1 MKQKVMFKLIQD
13 GSSLKLFSSLSRA
26 SGTVWT
32 EATKRKAP
40 HKPLLLL
47 AVLDLM
53 QRGVITTPFIAVSGD
68 LVELNELFNLY
79 WRRIIPLGQTSSI
92 AFPFSRLS
100 REPFW
105 ELVPQPG
112 KSITDAVINN
122 TSSVSYL
129 RKYALGAKLDE
140 GLFRVMQNG
149 EGREALREALLLSCF
164 SEESAAQLREQS
176 IINREAFD
184 YSRVLEE
191 QAHLPLVKEIVE
203 EYNCR
208 PVARD
213 QGFRRIVVTTYDH
226 RCALC
231 GVRIVTPEGHTAVDA
246 AHIVPW
252 SKSRNDDI
260 RNGMALCKL
269 CHWAFDEGMLGVSDG
284 YNVITSRQIATN
296 PNAPG
301 FLSTLSGRAIIPP
314 TDRELWPSVKCL
326 AWHRR
331 EWRL

>member
-1 MKQKVMFKLIQD
+1 MDNL
-13 GSSLKLFSSLSRA
+13 SPSLKLFSSLSRA
-26 SGTVWT
+26 PGAVWT
-32 EATKRKAP
+32 EVTKRKAP

-47 AVLDLM
+47 AVLDLVH
-53 QRGVITTPFIAVSGD
+53 RGVITTPFIAVSGD

-92 AFPFSRLS
+92 AFPFSRLA

-129 RKYALGAKLDE
+129 RKHALGAKLDD
-140 GLFRVMQNG
+140 GLFRVMQSG

-164 SEESAAQLREQS
+164 SVEAAALLREQS

-184 YSRVLEE
+184 YSRMLEE

-203 EYNCR
+203 ADSYR
-208 PVARD
+208 AAVRD
-213 QGFRRIVVTTYDH
+213 QAFRKVVTSAYDH

-231 GVRIVTPEGHTAVDA
+231 GIRIVTPDGHTVVEA

-252 SKSRNDDI
+252 RDTRNDDV
-260 RNGMALCKL
+260 RNGMALCRL
-269 CHWAFDEGMLGVSDG
+269 CHWGFDEGMLGVSDN
-284 YNVITSRQIATN
+284 YTVITSRFIGID
-296 PNAPG
+296 PNFPG
-301 FLSTLSGRAIIPP
+301 LLTSLSGRGIIPP
-314 TDRELWPSVKCL
+314 ADRDKYPAREYL
-326 AWHRR
+326 AEHRR

>member
-1 MKQKVMFKLIQD
+1 MTSLTT
-13 GSSLKLFSSLSRA
+13 SLKLFSSLSRA
-26 SGTVWT
+26 PGAVWT

-47 AVLDLM
+47 AVLDLVH
-53 QRGVITTPFIAVSGD
+53 RGVITTPFIDVTAD

-79 WRRIIPLGQTSSI
+79 WRRVVPLGQTTSI
-92 AFPFSRLS
+92 AFPFSRLA

-112 KSITDAVINN
+112 KAITDAVINN

-129 RKYALGAKLDE
+129 RKYALGAKLDD
-140 GLFRVMQNG
+140 GLFQVMQSG

-164 SEESAAQLREQS
+164 SAEAAAQLREQS

-203 EYNCR
+203 ADNYR
-208 PVARD
+208 PVVRD
-213 QGFRRIVVTTYDH
+213 QAFRKVVTTAYDY

-231 GVRIVTPEGHTAVDA
+231 GIRIVTPDGHTVVEA

-252 SKSRNDDI
+252 SRSQNDDI
-260 RNGMALCKL
+260 RNGMALCRL
-269 CHWAFDEGMLGVSDG
+269 CHWGFDEGMLGVSDN
-284 YNVITSRQIATN
+284 YTVITSRAIGID
-296 PNAPG
+296 PNFPG
-301 FLSTLSGRAIIPP
+301 LLSILSGRGIIPP
-314 TDRELWPSVKCL
+314 ADHDLWPAKEYL
-326 AWHRR
+326 AEHRK
-331 EWRL
+331 EWRFS

>member
-1 MKQKVMFKLIQD
+1 MTL
-13 GSSLKLFSSLSRA
+13 SPALNLFSSLSRA
-26 SGTVWT
+26 PGAVWT

-47 AVLDLM
+47 AVLDLVH
-53 QRGVITTPFIAVSGD
+53 RGVITTTFIDITTD

-79 WRRIIPLGQTSSI
+79 WLRVVPLGQTSSI

-112 KSITDAVINN
+112 KAITDAVINN

-129 RKYALGAKLDE
+129 RKYALGAKLDG
-140 GLFRVMQNG
+140 GLFQVMQSG

-164 SEESAAQLREQS
+164 SVEAAAQLREQS
-176 IINREAFD
+176 VINREAFD

-191 QAHLPLVKEIVE
+191 QAHLPLVKEIVAAE
-203 EYNCR
+203 SYR
-208 PVARD
+208 PAVRD
-213 QGFRRIVVTTYDH
+213 QAFRKVVTTAYDH

-231 GVRIVTPEGHTAVDA
+231 GIRIVTPDGHTVVEA

-252 SKSRNDDI
+252 SKSKNDDI
-260 RNGMALCKL
+260 RNGMALCRT
-269 CHWAFDEGMLGVSDG
+269 CHWGFDEGMLGVSDN
-284 YNVITSRQIATN
+284 YTVITSRSIGIDLN
-296 PNAPG
+296 FPG
-301 FLSTLSGRAIIPP
+301 LLLTLSGRGIIPP
-314 TDRELWPSVKCL
+314 VEPDLWPARDYL
-326 AWHRR
+326 AAHRK